1 MDGVKTYS
9 LRKRLLG
16 LIIIPVLIG
25 AAIVGGVAMYFSYH
39 EISEVYDAQLSHS
52 AKVLLQLTAHELEE
66 EDSYEI
72 VLGAEHI
79 DASHRY
85 EKNIT
90 FRIWKGNHIVTQ
102 SDMAAQF
109 VNVAA
114 PPGFSDQ
121 IVGGVPWRFFVF
133 IDENNDV
140 TIEVAQRYEIREE
153 LILQIL
159 GSFFLPSLLFVP
171 LIFVMIWLGTSRSL
185 KPLMSVS
192 EAVDKRDTND
202 LKPIQVESIPNEV
215 LPLIKA
221 LNGLLERLETGVKRE
236 RAFTDNAAH
245 ELRTPLAAMKTQTQV
260 LLKKA
265 SDIPDCKEGLDNLH
279 ASIIRASHMVDQ
291 LLAFARLQSDDI
303 EFTDVDFSALVS
315 AISREL
321 TPLAVAKN
329 QSLTAQITEGI
340 TVHGNQD
347 ALAIMSRNVIENA
360 IKFTPERGKVSIVL
374 SQSGTLTV
382 TDTGAGI
389 PDAEKQTVLER
400 FKRGK
405 KVTESGSGLGL
416 AMVDWAANKHGAAL
430 ALYDNKPQGL
440 IVEIKLE
447 AKL

>member
-1 MDGVKTYS
+1 MKTYS
-9 LRKRLLG
+9 LRKQLLG
-16 LIIIPVLIG
+16 LIFIPVLIG
-25 AAIVGGVAMYFSYH
+25 AAIVGGVAMYFSYK

-52 AKVLLQLTAHELEE
+52 AKVLLQLTSHELEE

-90 FRIWKGNHIVTQ
+90 FRIWKGSHIVTQ
-102 SDMAAQF
+102 SDMASQF
-109 VNVAA
+109 VNIAA

-133 IDENNDV
+133 LDDRNDV

-171 LIFVMIWLGTSRSL
+171 LIFIMIWLGTSRSL
-185 KPLMSVS
+185 RPLLSVS
-192 EAVDKRDTND
+192 KAVDKRDTHD
-202 LKPIQVESIPNEV
+202 LQPIEVERIPDEV
-215 LPLIKA
+215 LPLINA

-265 SDIPDCKEGLDNLH
+265 NSIPDCKDGLDNLH
-279 ASIIRASHMVDQ
+279 ASIIRASHMIDQ
-291 LLAFARLQSDDI
+291 LLAFARMQSEDI
-303 EFTDVDFSALVS
+303 EFSDLDFSALLSSV
-315 AISREL
+315 IREL
-321 TPLAVAKN
+321 TPLAVAKS
-329 QSLTAQITEGI
+329 QIIEADITEDI
-340 TVHGNQD
+340 MLRGNED
-347 ALAIMSRNVIENA
+347 ALGIMVSNVIENA
-360 IKFTPERGKVSIVL
+360 IKFTPEHGKITIALSKDGAFIVS
-374 SQSGTLTV
+374 
-382 TDTGAGI
+382 DTGEGI
-389 PDAEKQTVLER
+389 PDSEKAAVLER

-405 KVTESGSGLGL
+405 KVTENGSGLGL
-416 AMVDWAANKHGAAL
+416 AMVDWCARKHSAVLTLG
-430 ALYDNKPQGL
+430 DNKPQGL
-440 IVEIKLE
+440 LVTIKL
-447 AKL
+447 KTQS

>member
-1 MDGVKTYS
+1 MKTYS
-9 LRKRLLG
+9 LRKQLLG
-16 LIIIPVLIG
+16 LIFIPVLIG
-25 AAIVGGVAMYFSYH
+25 AAIVGGVAMYFSYK

-52 AKVLLQLTAHELEE
+52 AKVLLQLTSHELEE

-90 FRIWKGNHIVTQ
+90 FRIWKGSHIVTQ
-102 SDMAAQF
+102 SDMASQF
-109 VNVAA
+109 VNIAA

-133 IDENNDV
+133 LDDRNDV

-171 LIFVMIWLGTSRSL
+171 LIFIMIWLGTSRSL
-185 KPLMSVS
+185 RPLLSVS
-192 EAVDKRDTND
+192 KAVDKRDTHD
-202 LKPIQVESIPNEV
+202 LQPIEVERIPDEV
-215 LPLIKA
+215 LPLINA

-265 SDIPDCKEGLDNLH
+265 NSIPDCKDGLDNLH
-279 ASIIRASHMVDQ
+279 ASIIRASHMIDQ
-291 LLAFARLQSDDI
+291 LLAFARMQSEDI
-303 EFTDVDFSALVS
+303 EFSDLDFSALLSSV
-315 AISREL
+315 IREL
-321 TPLAVAKN
+321 TPLAVAK
-329 QSLTAQITEGI
+329 SQIIEADI
-340 TVHGNQD
+340 AEDIMLRGNED
-347 ALAIMSRNVIENA
+347 ALGIMVRNVIENA
-360 IKFTPERGKVSIVL
+360 IKFTPEHGKITIALSKDGAFIVS
-374 SQSGTLTV
+374 
-382 TDTGAGI
+382 DTGEGI
-389 PDAEKQTVLER
+389 PHSEKAAVLER

-405 KVTESGSGLGL
+405 KVTENGSGLGL
-416 AMVDWAANKHGAAL
+416 AMVDWCARKHSAVLTLG
-430 ALYDNKPQGL
+430 DNKPQGL
-440 IVEIKLE
+440 LVTIKL
-447 AKL
+447 KTQL